1 MSFHDQQY
9 NEKRDFIRMKV
20 QTDATLTLT
29 ANGEQLSVVCQDLSS
44 QGVQLV
50 LDQALREG
58 TKVQL
63 SIPSPTE
70 HLQGLQA
77 LGQVTR
83 CVTEESGRYAV
94 GIQFDSLE

>member
-1 MSFHDQQY
+1 MSFHDQNY

-20 QTDATLTLT
+20 ETEATLTLT
-29 ANGEQLSVVCQDLSS
+29 ASGEQVAVVCQDLSS

-50 LDQALREG
+50 LDKPLAEG
-58 TKVQL
+58 TAVQL

-77 LGQVTR
+77 AGQVMR
-83 CVTEESGRYAV
+83 CIAEDNGLYAV
-94 GIQFDSLE
+94 GIHFDRLE

>member
-20 QTDATLTLT
+20 QTAATLT

-50 LDQALREG
+50 LDKPLAEG

-70 HLQGLQA
+70 HLKGLQA
-77 LGQVTR
+77 SGQVTR
-83 CVTEESGRYAV
+83 CIDEESGRYAV